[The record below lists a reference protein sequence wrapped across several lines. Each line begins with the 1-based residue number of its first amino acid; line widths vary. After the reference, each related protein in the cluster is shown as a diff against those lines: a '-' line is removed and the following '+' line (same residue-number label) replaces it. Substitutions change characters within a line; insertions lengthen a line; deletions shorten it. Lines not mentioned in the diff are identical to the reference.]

1 MEEGIEGVAA
11 GEAVADPIARS
22 TKAADDL
29 YAFRDTY
36 FPSDPVEKI
45 SALHQQANI
54 ALRILDDAFPL
65 DQRKEPSQRASFEF
79 LRGKI
84 LDVYPEYRKEA
95 EDHLSKAVKLN
106 PSLLDAWLCLGN
118 CMWKKGD
125 LSSARNCFSLAL
137 QKGPDKKILSQLSML
152 ERRLAQGAENQCEMV
167 DESIRHAKEAVMLD
181 VRDGYSWYILGNA
194 FLTSFFVAGAWEQ
207 RKLLQSIKAYQNA
220 EKDEKANTNPDLYF
234 NCAIAN
240 RYLENYERA
249 LSGFDAAASKDP
261 SLNAKEEA
269 GKIVDLLNKLE
280 DSILEKGSS
289 RPRRISV
296 AQSNAAVAKRY
307 PSCRISTINLLLEGQ
322 NETTVLE
329 VVVLLFIRHD
339 ITTPVY
345 FLVLD
350 SDDTHAILSVYG
362 LHSNAIKEGDRLTLI
377 NPFYRVVDFTWKAK
391 AYYFKSLR
399 VDFLEQIHINGM
411 LADQRYAIRN
421 SIHAHHVP

>member
-1 MEEGIEGVAA
+1 MEEGIEGVVA
-11 GEAVADPIARS
+11 GEGVADPIAGA

-45 SALHQQANI
+45 SALHQQADI

-65 DQRKEPSQRASFEF
+65 ATEVNFPAFHADQRKKPSQRASFEF

-84 LDVYPEYRKEA
+84 LDVYPDYRKEA

-137 QKGPDKKILSQLSML
+137 EKGPDKKILSQLSML
-152 ERRLAQGAENQCEMV
+152 ERRLAQGKESFFMSKWEGFDLRTMEFKMQGAENQSEMV

-181 VRDGYSWYILGNA
+181 VKDGYSWYILGNA

-280 DSILEKGSS
+280 DSILKKV
-289 RPRRISV
+289 ISF
-296 AQSNAAVAKRY
+296 
-307 PSCRISTINLLLEGQ
+307 PIE
-322 NETTVLE
+322 
-329 VVVLLFIRHD
+329 
-339 ITTPVY
+339 
-345 FLVLD
+345 
-350 SDDTHAILSVYG
+350 
-362 LHSNAIKEGDRLTLI
+362 
-377 NPFYRVVDFTWKAK
+377 
-391 AYYFKSLR
+391 
-399 VDFLEQIHINGM
+399 
-411 LADQRYAIRN
+411 
-421 SIHAHHVP
+421 